1 MKVCSKCNSQ
11 VADDLSFCPSCGN
24 KMDGGVEPSIEP
36 NNAPAPAAPS
46 VEPVQSAPETPVQ
59 SAPET
64 PAQQANAPVAAPAG
78 GNGGKVAIIIVL
90 VVVVLLLLGVCVF
103 FAIKA
108 LGSNGESGEPTS
120 GEVGPSTVS
129 DAKNSAKYNGFEFT
143 LPDGYQTEEDAK
155 YGIMIYND
163 NLAFSILEDSTNSF
177 NDYYNEFAAE
187 YPTQADKLVSEVGG
201 HKYILIALTD
211 EAGETFG
218 EYIYDSNEG
227 YLFVGILMNSSFTTP
242 TTDELNILHGVL
254 TSAKRSSSFAPG
266 DGVDSGKNGLVK
278 FKDKFDFK

>member
-24 KMDGGVEPSIEP
+24 KMDEGVGPSIEQ
-36 NNAPAPAAPS
+36 NNAPAPSAPA
-46 VEPVQSAPETPVQ
+46 VEPVQSAPETPV
-59 SAPET
+59 
-64 PAQQANAPVAAPAG
+64 QQANAPVAAPAG
-78 GNGGKVAIIIVL
+78 GNGGGKVAIIIVL

-103 FAIKA
+103 FGIKA
-108 LGSNGESGEPTS
+108 LGSNGNGGNGSTPA

-129 DAKNSAKYNGFEFT
+129 DAKNTAKYNGFEFT
-143 LPDGYQTEEDAK
+143 LPDGYETEEDPK
-155 YGIMIYND
+155 YGIMIFND
-163 NLAFSILEDSTNSF
+163 NLAFSIMEDSTNTF
-177 NDYYNEFAAE
+177 NDYYNAFAAE
-187 YPTQADKLVSEVGG
+187 YPTQADKLVVENGG

-218 EYIYDSNEG
+218 QYIYDSNEG

-242 TTDELNILHGVL
+242 TADELNVLHGVL
-254 TSAKRSSSFAPG
+254 TSAKRNSTFAPG
-266 DGVDSGKNGLVK
+266 DGVDSGKDGLVK